1 MNAGATTA
9 NVVATP
15 HASDVA
21 HKAANT
27 AVLKSHELFIVRPQL
42 TFPFN
47 GSLDKRDTTRRR
59 QTQLDRTAS
68 EMAVTIR
75 RTRSRACRPSAL
87 VLLAFGALVAVIS
100 FEYSSGDSRGASF
113 IDDEGI
119 RRFAPP
125 SPPASSW
132 LSGWFDGWDFGAT
145 QEVAEISS
153 EEVESLCAYCDAF
166 GNFLT
171 SDKFRKGGALGRKPK
186 GLELASGNGKLLTFL
201 REEGACDVVGVDPR
215 IANVRSQ
222 AGTLLASGA
231 AQVAHL
237 TKLPYRSNHFD
248 YLIAIEPFG
257 KIGLPVIPRNV
268 DPVLNEATRVA
279 KLGATMV
286 FAARTT
292 VDGTA
297 VSSGET
303 DGFKSRRW
311 WMDTFCAHGWVE
323 NTKMYAQL
331 LDQASPVKLDDG
343 QSETAG
349 PSNWFVLKRV
359 KKSVKSK
366 KCRCTVP
373 KGRDARKFCGGEGR
387 KHARDEVK
395 ALWKAMRKS
404 KKHHHRR
411 RES

>member
-1 MNAGATTA
+1 
-9 NVVATP
+9 
-15 HASDVA
+15 
-21 HKAANT
+21 
-27 AVLKSHELFIVRPQL
+27 
-42 TFPFN
+42 
-47 GSLDKRDTTRRR
+47 
-59 QTQLDRTAS
+59 
-68 EMAVTIR
+68 MAVTIR

-87 VLLAFGALVAVIS
+87 ILLAFGAFVAVIS
-100 FEYSSGDSRGASF
+100 FEYSGDSRGASF

-125 SPPASSW
+125 SPPAASW
-132 LSGWFDGWDFGAT
+132 LSGWFDGWDFGAA

-166 GNFLT
+166 GDFFK

-215 IANVRSQ
+215 IANVRNQ

-292 VDGTA
+292 LDGTA
-297 VSSGET
+297 VLSGET

-311 WMDTFCAHGWVE
+311 WMDTFCAHGWIE

-331 LDQASPVKLDDG
+331 LDQASPVKLDVG
-343 QSETAG
+343 QSETSG
-349 PSNWFVLKRV
+349 PRNWFVLKRV

-387 KHARDEVK
+387 KNARDEVK
-395 ALWKAMRKS
+395 ALWKVMRKS
-404 KKHHHRR
+404 KKHQHHSRG
-411 RES
+411 S